1 MRKNRVHKN
10 KLIKQFNTFY
20 IMKNLSQTQQ
30 TAIFEF
36 LNGLKTE
43 VCITDYVNIED
54 IDIENAFESIHETIE
69 ENGGFNIDV
78 IYYSNAIKYL
88 QENDPSLR
96 ESLEIASEYGYT
108 LEGLSS
114 EVLASLLASQNA
126 RSEFYELQSEIDD
139 FFQDLCDELEE
150 EETEE

>member
-1 MRKNRVHKN
+1 
-10 KLIKQFNTFY
+10 
-20 IMKNLSQTQQ
+20 MKNLSQTQQ

-54 IDIENAFESIHETIE
+54 IDIENAFESIQETIE
-69 ENGGFNIDV
+69 ENGGFNIDI

-96 ESLEIASEYGYT
+96 ESLEIASDFGFE
-108 LEGLSS
+108 LKNLSS
-114 EVLASLLASQNA
+114 EVLASLLASENV
-126 RSEFYELQSEIDD
+126 RSEFYELQSEIDE
-139 FFQDLCDELEE
+139 FFQDLCDELEAEEEE

>member
-1 MRKNRVHKN
+1 
-10 KLIKQFNTFY
+10 
-20 IMKNLSQTQQ
+20 MKNLSQTQQ

-54 IDIENAFESIHETIE
+54 IDIENAFESIQETIE

-78 IYYSNAIKYL
+78 IYYSTAIKYL

-96 ESLEIASEYGYT
+96 ESLELASDLGFE
-108 LEGLSS
+108 LKNLSS
-114 EVLASLLASQNA
+114 ETLASLLASENV
-126 RSEFYELQSEIDD
+126 RSEFYELQSEIDE
-139 FFQDLCDELEE
+139 FFQDLCNELEAEEEE

>member
-1 MRKNRVHKN
+1 
-10 KLIKQFNTFY
+10 
-20 IMKNLSQTQQ
+20 MKNLSQTQQ
-30 TAIFEF
+30 AAIFEF

-43 VCITDYVNIED
+43 VCVTDYVNIED
-54 IDIENAFESIHETIE
+54 INIENAFESIQDTIE
-69 ENGGFNIDV
+69 ENGGFDIEI

-96 ESLEIASEYGYT
+96 ESLEIASDLGFD
-108 LEGLSS
+108 LKNINS

-126 RSEFYELQSEIDD
+126 RSEFYELQSEIDE
-139 FFQDLCDELEE
+139 FFQDLCDELEAAEEE

>member
-1 MRKNRVHKN
+1 
-10 KLIKQFNTFY
+10 
-20 IMKNLSQTQQ
+20 MKNLSQTQQ

-54 IDIENAFESIHETIE
+54 IDIENAFESIQETTE
-69 ENGGFNIDV
+69 ENGGFNIDI

-96 ESLEIASEYGYT
+96 ESLEIAIEYGYE
-108 LEGLSS
+108 LENLSS

-126 RSEFYELQSEIDD
+126 RSEFYELQSEIDE

-150 EETEE
+150 EEEEETEE

>member
-1 MRKNRVHKN
+1 
-10 KLIKQFNTFY
+10 
-20 IMKNLSQTQQ
+20 MKNLSQTQQ

-54 IDIENAFESIHETIE
+54 IDIENAFESIQETIE

-108 LEGLSS
+108 LEDLSS